1 MLLNSK
7 FCLSYLCFGCLVCS
21 KLCSF
26 YGQKAPEV
34 DQPSNSFLLLLNGI
48 GVFSSGV
55 LGALYKL
62 AQKEK
67 STVVATIETVL
78 REKEEELHQLKD
90 QFELALGEASKSQIV
105 IADLSQERDDLKE
118 ALDNESSK
126 VNHLKHELQV
136 TQENLAKSRNE
147 SAELEN
153 LLTLSN
159 KLCKELELEVSKLSS
174 ELTEVN
180 ESLQRNLDDLTTAKE
195 HLREAQAELQGV
207 SKELTAA
214 LEKNDSLQKELVEV
228 YKKAESTAEDLKEQK
243 QLEQQVSKD
252 KESRK
257 SLEGDLEEATKSLDE
272 MNRNAVILSGELQ
285 RANSLVSSLE
295 KEKDV
300 LIKFLNDQRN
310 ACKEAQD
317 NIEGA
322 HNLIMKLGKERE
334 NLEKKGKKFEEELAS
349 AKGEILCLKSRINS
363 SKVAV
368 NNDQV
373 QKDGGENKVQKDGG
387 EKKVNSS
394 KVAVN
399 SEQAQKDEGEN
410 KVTVSARKTVRR
422 RKANPQ

>member
-317 NIEGA
+317 NIEDA

>member
-1 MLLNSK
+1 MQWHDSAVPIKMKSMVKIERMKKMSMKTGEKWLRVNLLAAEETDVKTQEDNWEAE
-7 FCLSYLCFGCLVCS
+7 
-21 KLCSF
+21 
-26 YGQKAPEV
+26 KAPEV

-174 ELTEVN
+174 ELTE
-180 ESLQRNLDDLTTAKE
+180 E
-195 HLREAQAELQGV
+195 HLREAQAELQ
-207 SKELTAA
+207 
-214 LEKNDSLQKELVEV
+214 
-228 YKKAESTAEDLKEQK
+228 DLRA
-243 QLEQQVSKD
+243 LEQQVSKD

-317 NIEGA
+317 NIEDA

-373 QKDGGENKVQKDGG
+373 QKDGVQKDGG

>member
-1 MLLNSK
+1 MAGSVIKIESERKTLAKTAKTEGRNVAFLREVLAGEMEERHHP
-7 FCLSYLCFGCLVCS
+7 FMEE
-21 KLCSF
+21 
-26 YGQKAPEV
+26 KAPEV

-174 ELTEVN
+174 ELTEVA
-180 ESLQRNLDDLTTAKE
+180 SLNKDLRA
-195 HLREAQAELQGV
+195 
-207 SKELTAA
+207 
-214 LEKNDSLQKELVEV
+214 
-228 YKKAESTAEDLKEQK
+228 
-243 QLEQQVSKD
+243 LEQQVSKD

-317 NIEGA
+317 NIEDA

-373 QKDGGENKVQKDGG
+373 QKDGGENKGQFIR
-387 EKKVNSS
+387 SCC
-394 KVAVN
+394 
-399 SEQAQKDEGEN
+399 
-410 KVTVSARKTVRR
+410 
-422 RKANPQ
+422 